1 LCTDWSF
8 KGRCVADSCRPPF
21 QLAED
26 GDGLARFSNAH
37 VFKCQPGDKDRKG
50 KGRPVEDG
58 AGLPSICRGEDC
70 LKAPEARVVSE
81 VDKLEGLFLLPSFPT
96 V

>member
-1 LCTDWSF
+1 MGWPVSAMHTSLSAS
-8 KGRCVADSCRPPF
+8 R
-21 QLAED
+21 
-26 GDGLARFSNAH
+26 
-37 VFKCQPGDKDRKG
+37 GDKDGKG

-81 VDKLEGLFLLPSFPT
+81 IDKPEGLFLLPSFPT